1 MAVANAMCALCTHE
15 IDANSVQEGLASV
28 LTAAA
33 MEALLPIDDGAGC
46 FVPPAKQ
53 AIQAKFVFLC
63 VSATTCSR
71 HAQDCGANPPPT
83 LDHLARVCKKR
94 DGRLNALEQVLMPEQ
109 YDASEWFANVH
120 VLSTPPA
127 PATPDG
133 EGGGEQAGAALTS
146 IEGTGTGA
154 DAHGQVVGTGT
165 GADSL
170 ADGLIGGAA
179 AIAADGPAAATTLG
193 TADGAAGGAADG
205 ASAGPSDGIGLEA
218 ANCATEGAPGG
229 ASDGAIDG
237 ANKGEGGGE
246 AEVWGWRRKKSPVEK
261 EAAAKAAAATAA
273 LGAAEKKSVET
284 YNAAAQATNERQVA
298 TREGNPNSEATML
311 LAIANEKKAKQ
322 AAADASAAK
331 LAAEKAAEAAHNA
344 AVQATYDIE
353 DAAEKVASEKAA
365 AEKAAAEKA
374 AAEKAAAEKAA
385 AEEAAAEKAAAEK
398 AAAEEAAAEKG
409 AAVAGDTERIMN
421 ALGVSTPAETR
432 RLAATILALNVGES
446 TTLEVSVQHNSADS
460 CKEGTREKILNAP
473 YETATL
479 TRSGAWMFEL
489 LPNSD
494 SICANSPPWRIQY
507 FKACDMDAVQDHIIG
522 RLERGY
528 WRAAGED
535 SPGHPHPVSNIC
547 NSAILYPGKETA
559 GEIKYETSAFIL
571 KKVFGSSLHPFKS
584 GAELAHAIQEA
595 DSNSVDTLFVMGHG
609 DVSEIA
615 CYPFGAFAGSHCLP
629 VGYYILWDFGS
640 VLWDACGL

>member
-15 IDANSVQEGLASV
+15 IDANSVQESLASV

-33 MEALLPIDDGAGC
+33 METLLPIDGGAGC

-63 VSATTCSR
+63 VNATTCSR

-109 YDASEWFANVH
+109 YDASKWFANVH

-146 IEGTGTGA
+146 IKGTGTGA

-179 AIAADGPAAATTLG
+179 AVAADGPAAATTLG

-205 ASAGPSDGIGLEA
+205 ASAGPSDGIWLEA

-229 ASDGAIDG
+229 ASDGAVDG
-237 ANKGEGGGE
+237 ANKGEDGGE
-246 AEVWGWRRKKSPVEK
+246 
-261 EAAAKAAAATAA
+261 
-273 LGAAEKKSVET
+273 
-284 YNAAAQATNERQVA
+284 
-298 TREGNPNSEATML
+298 
-311 LAIANEKKAKQ
+311 
-322 AAADASAAK
+322 
-331 LAAEKAAEAAHNA
+331 
-344 AVQATYDIE
+344 
-353 DAAEKVASEKAA
+353 
-365 AEKAAAEKA
+365 
-374 AAEKAAAEKAA
+374 
-385 AEEAAAEKAAAEK
+385 
-398 AAAEEAAAEKG
+398 AEKG

-479 TRSGAWMFEL
+479 TRSGAWTFEL
-489 LPNSD
+489 LPKAD
-494 SICANSPPWRIQY
+494 SICANSPPP

-535 SPGHPHPVSNIC
+535 SPEHPHPVSNIC

-571 KKVFGSSLHPFKS
+571 KKVFGSSLHPFTS
-584 GAELAHAIQEA
+584 GDELAHAIQEA
-595 DSNSVDTLFVMGHG
+595 DANSVDTLFVMGHG
-609 DVSEIA
+609 DGHGSIA
-615 CYPFGAFAGSHCLP
+615 ASSAGSKTSKLISVEFAECLLATET
-629 VGYYILWDFGS
+629 VRNVVFLCCAAGTVAERIRLHDRNRKYLKQQSSTF
-640 VLWDACGL
+640 

>member
-33 MEALLPIDDGAGC
+33 MEALLPIDGGAGC

-205 ASAGPSDGIGLEA
+205 ASAGPSDGIRLEA

-385 AEEAAAEKAAAEK
+385 AEEAAAAKAAAEKAAAEKAAAEK
-398 AAAEEAAAEKG
+398 AAAEEAAAEK
-409 AAVAGDTERIMN
+409 AAAEKAASEKAAAEPAAEPAAAPEAEPEAEPDAEKAATDQAGGSAQAPSPAEREQPACARAQSPAGSFDNMGDDDMQ
-421 ALGVSTPAETR
+421 LGEEEEEEEEGVSPDHATGGA
-432 RLAATILALNVGES
+432 RLGAGVLEAAADGTAANQAKKISLSEELTAAQVLTAPEP
-446 TTLEVSVQHNSADS
+446 SASPLFADRI
-460 CKEGTREKILNAP
+460 KPRIF
-473 YETATL
+473 
-479 TRSGAWMFEL
+479 RSQR
-489 LPNSD
+489 
-494 SICANSPPWRIQY
+494 CSPPRR
-507 FKACDMDAVQDHIIG
+507 C
-522 RLERGY
+522 
-528 WRAAGED
+528 
-535 SPGHPHPVSNIC
+535 SPSRSHSRPLSLPTSN
-547 NSAILYPGKETA
+547 P
-559 GEIKYETSAFIL
+559 
-571 KKVFGSSLHPFKS
+571 
-584 GAELAHAIQEA
+584 
-595 DSNSVDTLFVMGHG
+595 
-609 DVSEIA
+609 
-615 CYPFGAFAGSHCLP
+615 
-629 VGYYILWDFGS
+629 
-640 VLWDACGL
+640 

>member
-1 MAVANAMCALCTHE
+1 
-15 IDANSVQEGLASV
+15 
-28 LTAAA
+28 
-33 MEALLPIDDGAGC
+33 
-46 FVPPAKQ
+46 
-53 AIQAKFVFLC
+53 
-63 VSATTCSR
+63 
-71 HAQDCGANPPPT
+71 
-83 LDHLARVCKKR
+83 
-94 DGRLNALEQVLMPEQ
+94 MPEQ

-133 EGGGEQAGAALTS
+133 EGGGEQAGALAS

-179 AIAADGPAAATTLG
+179 AVAADGAAAATTLG

-205 ASAGPSDGIGLEA
+205 ASAGPSDGIWLEA

-229 ASDGAIDG
+229 ASDGAVDG

-311 LAIANEKKAKQ
+311 LAIANVKKAKQ

-365 AEKAAAEKA
+365 AEKAAAEEA

-385 AEEAAAEKAAAEK
+385 AEKAAEKAAEEKAAAAKAAAEKAAAEKAAAEK

-460 CKEGTREKILNAP
+460 CKEGTREKILNAR

-479 TRSGAWMFEL
+479 TRSGAWTFEL
-489 LPNSD
+489 LPKAD
-494 SICANSPPWRIQY
+494 SICANSPPP

-595 DSNSVDTLFVMGHG
+595 DANSVDTLFVMGHG
-609 DVSEIA
+609 DGHGSIA
-615 CYPFGAFAGSHCLP
+615 ASSAGTIKSKLTSVAFAECLLKGVARENHIRQVKTTSMKKASKPHP
-629 VGYYILWDFGS
+629 VLIQS
-640 VLWDACGL
+640 VK